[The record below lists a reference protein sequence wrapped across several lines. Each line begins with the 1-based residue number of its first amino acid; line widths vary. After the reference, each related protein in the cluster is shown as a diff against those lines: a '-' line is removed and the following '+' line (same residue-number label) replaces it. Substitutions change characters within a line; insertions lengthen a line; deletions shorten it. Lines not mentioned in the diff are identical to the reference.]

1 MAALKDF
8 CNPMRRFK
16 FVFLGE
22 LCGECIKNNAHA
34 HNNNN
39 NIDDV
44 IVVGTKLKKKGAHI
58 ISCMC
63 MRRDSGLDQF
73 RIS

>member
-39 NIDDV
+39 IDDV
-44 IVVGTKLKKKGAHI
+44 IVVGTKLKKKKGAHI

-63 MRRDSGLDQF
+63 MRRDSSLNF
-73 RIS
+73 RIG